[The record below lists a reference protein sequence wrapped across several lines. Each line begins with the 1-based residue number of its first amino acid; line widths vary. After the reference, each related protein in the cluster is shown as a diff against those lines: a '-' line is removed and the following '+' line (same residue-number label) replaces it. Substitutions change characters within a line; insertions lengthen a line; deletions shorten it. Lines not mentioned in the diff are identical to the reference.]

1 MAPEMIVIA
10 GPSGSGKSTHFAAKS
25 FGIAFFN
32 VDDRCAELN
41 GGAYHA
47 IPAEIRLQAQHE
59 CEQFIGDCTT
69 QGMSFA
75 VETTLRSAVAIDQ
88 AERARIAG
96 FTIKMIFV
104 ATDSVQGN
112 VHRVALRG
120 LDGGHSAPA
129 ERIVEIYQRSIAN
142 LRRAVAV
149 FHEVAIYDSSVEN
162 TPPRLVR
169 IYNEQRLT
177 FDELPL
183 PPWLAAALDG

>member
-1 MAPEMIVIA
+1 MIVIA

-47 IPAEIRLQAQHE
+47 ISADIRMQAQHE

-69 QGMSFA
+69 QGTSFA

-88 AERARIAG
+88 AEQARIAG
-96 FTIKMIFV
+96 FKIKMIFV
-104 ATDSVQGN
+104 ATDNVQDN

-129 ERIVEIYQRSIAN
+129 ERIIEIYRRSLAN
-142 LRRAVAV
+142 LRRALAV
-149 FHEVAIYDSSVEN
+149 FHEVAIYDSSVED

-169 IYNEQRLT
+169 TYNEQRLT
-177 FDELPL
+177 FDEQPT
-183 PPWLAAALDG
+183 PAWLVAAVEP